1 MTFRPFLSLLAALAV
16 ASPLMLRAQVL
27 APAPAPETI
36 IECAGLAETTSTDTE
51 TVATFQDKVV
61 VTGNNLKLTCDYLKV
76 VASRKGDPK
85 ATIGKYGYFKTL
97 IATGHVKIIQGDRE
111 AICGHAE
118 IFPGEDRVVLSRA
131 SKDEPYPS
139 IRIRGDKPG
148 NDFVGSGPRMIL
160 YRGERKAVIEPE
172 DGVGSR
178 FILPSIKD
186 LGFDKTKPAVTPGAT
201 PATPAPAPVITVP
214 LAPAETPKQ
223 P

>member
-1 MTFRPFLSLLAALAV
+1 MTLRPFLSLLAALAV
-16 ASPLMLRAQVL
+16 ASTAPLRAQVL
-27 APAPAPETI
+27 APAPAPETV

-51 TVATFQDKVV
+51 TVATFRDKVV

-97 IATGHVKIIQGDRE
+97 VAVGNVKIIQGDRE
-111 AICGHAE
+111 ATCGHAE
-118 IFPGEDRVVLSRA
+118 IFPGEDRVVLSRE
-131 SKDEPYPS
+131 SKTEPYPS

-148 NDFVGSGPRMIL
+148 SDFVGSGPRMIL

-186 LGFDKTKPAVTPGAT
+186 LGFDKTKPGTAPGAT
-201 PATPAPAPVITVP
+201 PTAPAPVITVP
-214 LAPAETPKQ
+214 LAPTETPKQ